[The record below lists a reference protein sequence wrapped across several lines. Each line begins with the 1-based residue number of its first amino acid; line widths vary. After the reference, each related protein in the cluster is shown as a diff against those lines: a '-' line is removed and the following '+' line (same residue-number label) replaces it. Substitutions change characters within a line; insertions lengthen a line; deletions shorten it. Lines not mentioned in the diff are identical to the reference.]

1 MNVPL
6 AIFEEAGANDTCK
19 IYVSNIGDS
28 ANFIL
33 GGMFFEEFFGVG

>member
-6 AIFEEAGANDTCK
+6 AIFSADGSNNTCK

-28 ANFIL
+28 PNMIL
-33 GGMFFEEFFGVG
+33 GGLFFEEFFGVG